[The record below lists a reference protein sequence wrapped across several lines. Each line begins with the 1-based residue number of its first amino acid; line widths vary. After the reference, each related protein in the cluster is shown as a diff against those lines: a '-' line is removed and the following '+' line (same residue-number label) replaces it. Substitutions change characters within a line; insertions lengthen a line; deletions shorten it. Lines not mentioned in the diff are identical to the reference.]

1 MTDNKDNSKSMH
13 LILSN
18 QFLDVETMHSLTKVA
33 EDIQQTIDVVD
44 TYKRKVEK
52 LQPPIVN
59 GRPWYKFDF
68 GKASVEEVNKVME
81 NFSTFVQ
88 DTFKLVAT
96 SQNFQNENDMNICRL
111 LGLLAIAEAKSYS
124 KLQDLSSE
132 IKELSTEDEESA
144 KQLEILQNSFLNSLN
159 ESAEESIKK
168 EEQMSRLIDYV
179 TLFAETKTRKLRSIT
194 LNLSEVKKKLD
205 EYCFSHDKWA
215 EDMQKTVSSWQDKVS
230 KGLSEENKQLEDSI
244 KDITATKLSQIDENY
259 EQLKTR
265 IQKRYEEQ
273 ETKLTHEVERQKIE
287 IKEFLKS
294 SNDKMIDFK
303 SAIEK
308 QTRIIEDQ
316 NNSIITLVN
325 QVSALDKKY
334 KYALIASTISII
346 LSVGCVVFTL
356 IA

>member
-1 MTDNKDNSKSMH
+1 M
-13 LILSN
+13 
-18 QFLDVETMHSLTKVA
+18 
-33 EDIQQTIDVVD
+33 
-44 TYKRKVEK
+44 
-52 LQPPIVN
+52 
-59 GRPWYKFDF
+59 
-68 GKASVEEVNKVME
+68 
-81 NFSTFVQ
+81 
-88 DTFKLVAT
+88 
-96 SQNFQNENDMNICRL
+96 
-111 LGLLAIAEAKSYS
+111 
-124 KLQDLSSE
+124 
-132 IKELSTEDEESA
+132 STEDEESA
-144 KQLEILQNSFLNSLN
+144 KQLELLQNSFLNSLN
-159 ESAEESIKK
+159 ESAEESTKK
-168 EEQMSRLIDYV
+168 EEQLSRLIDYV

-194 LNLSEVKKKLD
+194 LNLSEIKKKLD
-205 EYCFSHDKWA
+205 EYCSSHDKWA
-215 EDMQKTVSSWQDKVS
+215 EDMQKAVSSWQDKVS
-230 KGLSEENKQLEDSI
+230 KGLSKENKQLEDSI
-244 KDITATKLSQIDENY
+244 KDITATKLIQIDKNY
-259 EQLKTR
+259 EQLKTK

-294 SNDKMIDFK
+294 ANDKMIDFK

>member
-1 MTDNKDNSKSMH
+1 M
-13 LILSN
+13 
-18 QFLDVETMHSLTKVA
+18 
-33 EDIQQTIDVVD
+33 
-44 TYKRKVEK
+44 
-52 LQPPIVN
+52 
-59 GRPWYKFDF
+59 
-68 GKASVEEVNKVME
+68 
-81 NFSTFVQ
+81 
-88 DTFKLVAT
+88 
-96 SQNFQNENDMNICRL
+96 
-111 LGLLAIAEAKSYS
+111 
-124 KLQDLSSE
+124 
-132 IKELSTEDEESA
+132 STEDEESA

-205 EYCFSHDKWA
+205 EYCSSHDKWA
-215 EDMQKTVSSWQDKVS
+215 EDMQMAISSWQDKVS

-265 IQKRYEEQ
+265 ILKRYEEQ

-294 SNDKMIDFK
+294 ANDKMIDFK

-308 QTRIIEDQ
+308 QTRTIEDQ

-346 LSVGCVVFTL
+346 LSVGCMVFML

>member
-1 MTDNKDNSKSMH
+1 
-13 LILSN
+13 
-18 QFLDVETMHSLTKVA
+18 
-33 EDIQQTIDVVD
+33 
-44 TYKRKVEK
+44 
-52 LQPPIVN
+52 
-59 GRPWYKFDF
+59 
-68 GKASVEEVNKVME
+68 ME

-144 KQLEILQNSFLNSLN
+144 KQLELLQNAFLNSLN
-159 ESAEESIKK
+159 ESAEESTKK
-168 EEQMSRLIDYV
+168 EEQLSRLIDYV

-194 LNLSEVKKKLD
+194 LNLSEIKKKLD
-205 EYCFSHDKWA
+205 EYCSSHDKWA
-215 EDMQKTVSSWQDKVS
+215 EDMQKAVSSWQDKVS
-230 KGLSEENKQLEDSI
+230 KGLSKENKQLEDSI
-244 KDITATKLSQIDENY
+244 KDITATKLIQIDKNY
-259 EQLKTR
+259 EQLKTK

-294 SNDKMIDFK
+294 ANDKMIDFK